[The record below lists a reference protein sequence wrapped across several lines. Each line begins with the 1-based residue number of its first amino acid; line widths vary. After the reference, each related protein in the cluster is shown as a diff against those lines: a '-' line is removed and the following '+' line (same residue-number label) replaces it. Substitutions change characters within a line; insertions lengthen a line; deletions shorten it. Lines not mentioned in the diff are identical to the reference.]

1 MYTSQSCYWSTRR
14 YQIRCILSFF
24 SGQAKLFDLD
34 NAKKVTRQAHQS
46 HTYYDDE
53 VYDVDDCTSTLAHF
67 TGIEDPADLEHVLQC
82 HQTYQEG

>member
-1 MYTSQSCYWSTRR
+1 M
-14 YQIRCILSFF
+14 
-24 SGQAKLFDLD
+24 
-34 NAKKVTRQAHQS
+34 RQAHQS